1 MQGRQYMQ
9 MLDEKLAAS
18 GKARYSAS
26 KYDFVKVKV
35 WVGENL
41 AHYYVLSRFL
51 ISRMLTV
58 TKIPQM
64 KAVKIAL
71 EVKKHLVDNDFMD
84 ISQDHFEAILF
95 SVMRDRGFGDDY
107 VERYKMVTKFFQQRR
122 PLIVL
127 LCGVPCT
134 GKSTL
139 AQQLA
144 SRLNMPNVLQTDA
157 IYELMRMSED
167 GPLQPTPLWDR
178 DDLNPGGLVRE
189 FLREC
194 RIVRK
199 GLDGSLFK
207 CIGDGKSIIME
218 GMHLDPSLYLY
229 EFARFGQA
237 HLKNAALTTGDSV
250 PAGVSELPSPGE
262 EESTSK
268 TESKESDQ
276 EVLRVSGR
284 AVSADE
290 QLLSDRGGRRLRL
303 PARRSA
309 SFMLLPSQALGH
321 MSPVLAH
328 AAELHSHASP
338 AMQRHPALHNSIE
351 QPIMQR
357 HHRSGDEATASNAFL
372 SMSPTMQWLQV
383 AFSTGNKD
391 LRDSSTEIAQH
402 TSTTGPSVQL
412 GGKPPLHSPR
422 RGALS
427 EQMPLPRLPEAA
439 CEQQPDHLASAPAS
453 DACTEADLMTEN
465 TDSAGHA
472 AMGTDSKQVGS
483 SNMDVST
490 IQEAGREGADEHSQV
505 KPSGKGRQGTG
516 AHGSAAGSA
525 GATGAAATQQTL
537 EGKTGEGMQ
546 QGRGPGGP
554 GTNSSRRGAAA
565 SAVHP
570 EEDLKPGPVFVPI
583 VLCMD
588 DADHELLVR
597 EWHACYAGPVRDGE
611 ALGGAEERARSTLER
626 LRVLQS
632 HLCSYV
638 QRSVPVVKVELA
650 NFNETLD
657 RLHDYLLL
665 CIQMAMEQDKADAPS
680 C

>member
-1 MQGRQYMQ
+1 MQGKQYLQ
-9 MLDEKLAAS
+9 MLDDKLAAS
-18 GKARYSAS
+18 GKARHSAS

-95 SVMRDRGFGDDY
+95 NVMRARGFGDDY

-127 LCGVPCT
+127 ICGVPCT

-178 DDLNPGGLVRE
+178 DDLSPGGLVRE

-207 CIGDGKSIIME
+207 CISDGKSIIME

-237 HLKNAALTTGDSV
+237 HLKSGSLYNSDSNSAGAQRPDPASIPLEEGSSPSNAA
-250 PAGVSELPSPGE
+250 
-262 EESTSK
+262 
-268 TESKESDQ
+268 
-276 EVLRVSGR
+276 
-284 AVSADE
+284 
-290 QLLSDRGGRRLRL
+290 
-303 PARRSA
+303 
-309 SFMLLPSQALGH
+309 
-321 MSPVLAH
+321 
-328 AAELHSHASP
+328 
-338 AMQRHPALHNSIE
+338 
-351 QPIMQR
+351 
-357 HHRSGDEATASNAFL
+357 
-372 SMSPTMQWLQV
+372 
-383 AFSTGNKD
+383 
-391 LRDSSTEIAQH
+391 
-402 TSTTGPSVQL
+402 
-412 GGKPPLHSPR
+412 
-422 RGALS
+422 
-427 EQMPLPRLPEAA
+427 
-439 CEQQPDHLASAPAS
+439 
-453 DACTEADLMTEN
+453 TEAD
-465 TDSAGHA
+465 
-472 AMGTDSKQVGS
+472 
-483 SNMDVST
+483 
-490 IQEAGREGADEHSQV
+490 DE
-505 KPSGKGRQGTG
+505 
-516 AHGSAAGSA
+516 
-525 GATGAAATQQTL
+525 
-537 EGKTGEGMQ
+537 
-546 QGRGPGGP
+546 
-554 GTNSSRRGAAA
+554 
-565 SAVHP
+565 
-570 EEDLKPGPVFVPI
+570 EELKPGPVFVPI

-588 DADHELLVR
+588 DVDHELLVR
-597 EWHACYAGPVRDGE
+597 EWHACHAGAARDGE
-611 ALGGAEERARSTLER
+611 ASGGPEERARSTLER

-632 HLCSYV
+632 HMCSYE
-638 QRSVPVVKVELA
+638 QRCVPVVKVELA

-665 CIQMAMEQDKADAPS
+665 CIQMAMEQDEADAHP
-680 C
+680 